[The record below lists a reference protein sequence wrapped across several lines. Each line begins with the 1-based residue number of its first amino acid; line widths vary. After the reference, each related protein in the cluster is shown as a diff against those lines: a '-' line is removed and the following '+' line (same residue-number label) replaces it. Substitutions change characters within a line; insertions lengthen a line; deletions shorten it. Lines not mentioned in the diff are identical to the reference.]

1 MAHYRSIGGIEAQGM
16 ATTWFIREHG
26 IEYLARAFAGEE
38 IESKTW
44 AENVRPVSSLRES
57 DGQILVRGETDWVF
71 VDSKTGTPLAIP
83 EKDSKIFDL
92 SPDNPRNV

>member
-57 DGQILVRGETDWVF
+57 DGQILVRG
-71 VDSKTGTPLAIP
+71 KRTGFLWIQKQEAHLPFLRKFQRYLIYHRC
-83 EKDSKIFDL
+83 
-92 SPDNPRNV
+92 NR